1 MSELTDGDRI
11 WNRALSP
18 GSASDPALMPGDRAL
33 AGLLRAHG
41 LAMNGGVWHSVDSLS
56 DDEWESAVVGF
67 RYFGLTSIAELLAD
81 AKRRVAEVEEAPL
94 EEQEALEEELDTAYS
109 ALVPTD
115 QSLADVFE
123 ERLRSE
129 PSAFAAI

>member
-1 MSELTDGDRI
+1 
-11 WNRALSP
+11 
-18 GSASDPALMPGDRAL
+18 
-33 AGLLRAHG
+33 
-41 LAMNGGVWHSVDSLS
+41 
-56 DDEWESAVVGF
+56 
-67 RYFGLTSIAELLAD
+67 LLAD